1 MGVVTGD
8 RNESETS
15 RWGVED
21 LSAGKYEF
29 AILTMSYKS
38 EVLSGSTVYSGQ
50 LNGLRCEETGSLPY
64 IGPRKGDPGPKNPAM
79 TSTFKPSW
87 TVDEDDQKQP
97 PAPQWYLHVYM
108 RKSFPQMHQGATFG
122 SYILLDSWHD
132 IRRRSLPRVST
143 FLPHN
148 PES

>member
-29 AILTMSYKS
+29 AILTMSYRS

-50 LNGLRCEETGSLPY
+50 LNGLRCEEAGSLPY
-64 IGPRKGDPGPKNPAM
+64 IGPRKGDPGPKNSAM

-87 TVDEDDQKQP
+87 TR
-97 PAPQWYLHVYM
+97 M
-108 RKSFPQMHQGATFG
+108 TKSNHQRLSGTYTCICVKAFLRCT
-122 SYILLDSWHD
+122 
-132 IRRRSLPRVST
+132 RVPLSDPT
-143 FLPHN
+143 YFSIVGTTSEGDHCLA
-148 PES
+148 